1 MHNYVSGGNLQT
13 FWGKVK
19 NWIETNFYKKN
30 DVYTKLETYSKDEI
44 DANFYKKN
52 DVYTKS
58 EIDAKFTE
66 VYAQLNNDV
75 AEKEVT

>member
-19 NWIETNFYKKN
+19 NWIET
-30 DVYTKLETYSKDEI
+30 
-44 DANFYKKN
+44 NFYKKN